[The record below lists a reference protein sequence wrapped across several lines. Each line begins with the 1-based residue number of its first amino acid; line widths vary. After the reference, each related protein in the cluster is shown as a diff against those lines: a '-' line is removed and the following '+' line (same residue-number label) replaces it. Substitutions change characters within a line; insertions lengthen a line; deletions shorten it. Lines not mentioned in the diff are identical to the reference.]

1 MRPLTLKNTLGVA
14 TALLVLATG
23 VLISLLAAERYSAG
37 LREAATT
44 QAEHVAHKLSLDAAE
59 RILIHDLA
67 GLQRLLEAQIASHP
81 AVSYIFVLHEGE
93 ILSHTFEGGVPA
105 DLIEAN
111 PGAAPEGGSRV
122 RLVSEKGE
130 RFLDLAWP
138 IFGGRAGILR
148 MGFSEEPLHR
158 KVAALRLEIFLI
170 TAGILAAALC
180 AAQLFVYRLTRP
192 LRQLAESM
200 GQVTEDPA
208 VLRAVPRSQEEVV
221 RLAAAFNDLV
231 RRLRE
236 HAQNLESSHRE
247 LEERHL
253 ELDRANRRLELS
265 LSISQE
271 LSTRIDLPEVCRHL
285 LHALQEV
292 SVCPKIA
299 LVLVEPE
306 SGEAFL
312 AAESGITPLE
322 EKAAEAIR
330 EAIREGHG
338 VRFLERGKLP
348 GEILP
353 AAIGKARRLALL
365 PFYHREEPLGAM
377 AVGCPAECSCVSREI
392 DRVQLI
398 LNQASGSLRRA
409 LRHER
414 EHRAL
419 KARVEPSSGFAGL
432 IGKDPRMLVI
442 YRLIEDVAP
451 TDTTV
456 LILGESGTGKELVA
470 RAIHER
476 SPRRGMPFVV
486 INCSA
491 YPSTLLESELFGH
504 EKGAFTGATRRRPG
518 RFEQAHGGTVFL
530 DEIGEIPASAQI
542 KLLRVLQSQK
552 FERLGGE
559 ETLSVDV
566 RILAA
571 TNRNLVEEVKAG
583 RFREDLFYR
592 LNVIPIHL
600 PPLRDRPNDIPLL
613 AEHFLRRFSARQNKE
628 LSGFSREAMRRL
640 LHHRWVGNVR
650 ELENTVEHAVVLAKG
665 KKVEVTDL
673 PPSLADA
680 GAKAPVEASSGKTI
694 TGHEIRLLREVLEEC
709 NWNKTEAAQRLGISR
724 STLYEKIKKYGILPP
739 TLH

>member
-1 MRPLTLKNTLGVA
+1 MRPLTLKNTLWVA

-23 VLISLLAAERYSAG
+23 VLISLLAAERYSAS
-37 LREAATT
+37 LREAAKA
-44 QAEHVAHKLSLDAAE
+44 QAEQVAHKLSLDAAE

-81 AVSYIFVLHEGE
+81 AVSYIFILHEGE
-93 ILSHTFEGGVPA
+93 ILSHTFEAGVPA
-105 DLIEAN
+105 ELMAAN
-111 PGAAPEGGSRV
+111 AAAAPEGGRGV

-138 IFGGRAGILR
+138 IFGGRAGTLR
-148 MGFSEEPLHR
+148 MGFSEEPLRR

-170 TAGILAAALC
+170 AAFILAAALG
-180 AAQLFVYRLTRP
+180 AAQLFLYRLTRP
-192 LRQLAESM
+192 IRQLAESM
-200 GQVTEDPA
+200 GQISEDPA
-208 VLRAVPRSQEEVV
+208 ALTAAPRSQEEIA
-221 RLAAAFNDLV
+221 RLAAAFNDLI

-236 HAQNLESSHRE
+236 HAQKLESSHRE
-247 LEERHL
+247 LEERNQ

-265 LSISQE
+265 LTISQE
-271 LSTRIDLPEVCRHL
+271 LSSRVDLLEVCRHL
-285 LHALQEV
+285 LRALQEV

-299 LVLVEPE
+299 LALVEPE
-306 SGEAFL
+306 TGEAFL
-312 AAESGITPLE
+312 AAETGIVRLE
-322 EKAAEAIR
+322 EPTAAPIRAAIY
-330 EAIREGHG
+330 EGRG
-338 VRFLERGKLP
+338 VRFLDREKFP
-348 GEILP
+348 ADALP
-353 AAIGKARRLALL
+353 AVLGKAGRLALL
-365 PFYHREEPLGAM
+365 PFHHREEPLGAM
-377 AVGCPAECSCVSREI
+377 AVGCPTDCACVTREI
-392 DRVQLI
+392 DRVELI

-414 EHRAL
+414 ERRAL

-451 TDTTV
+451 TDATV
-456 LILGESGTGKELVA
+456 LIQGESGTGKELVA
-470 RAIHER
+470 RAIHES
-476 SPRRGMPFVV
+476 SPRRGKPFVV

-592 LNVIPIHL
+592 LNVIPIQL
-600 PPLRDRPNDIPLL
+600 PPLRERPNDIPLL
-613 AEHFLRRFSARQNKE
+613 AEHFLRRFAAKQNKE
-628 LSGFSREAMRRL
+628 LAGFTREAMRRL

-665 KKVEVTDL
+665 RRVEVTDL
-673 PPSLADA
+673 PPALAEAD
-680 GAKAPVEASSGKTI
+680 AKAPAEASAAKTI
-694 TGHEIRLLREVLEEC
+694 TGNEARLLREVLEEC

-724 STLYEKIKKYGILPP
+724 STLYEKIKRYGIVAP